1 MTLSDHLERFR
12 KGDELGSENA
22 EAFFDAL
29 LNESDEA
36 VLANL
41 FGAWNEK
48 GTTENEVYDLARIMR
63 DRCVKVESKHARYVD
78 VVGTGGSKAKTF
90 NVSTAAA
97 FVVTGAGVPVAKHG
111 NRAATSNSGSADV
124 LSVLGI
130 EPAVE
135 AATAE
140 WCLNEFGI
148 CFMFAPNFHRLSPT
162 LAKVRRGLGYPTIF
176 NNLGPLCN
184 PANAPFQLIGVY
196 DPGLVKKTA
205 SVLARLGTK
214 CSWVAHGNDGLDE
227 FTLNGTT
234 HVAEASDGKVRS
246 FELGPKD
253 FGTMPASIDHLHVS
267 SAQESAALI
276 QSILEGDCNDRAAID
291 LVLINAAVPIFLA
304 GFADAL
310 PDAYELAKQSLTSGA
325 ALAKLSELAAAT
337 NK

>member
-1 MTLSDHLERFR
+1 MILLDHLKRFR

-29 LNESDEA
+29 ICESDEA

-41 FGAWNEK
+41 FDAWNVK
-48 GTTENEVYDLARIMR
+48 GATENEVFELATIMR
-63 DRCVKVESKHARYVD
+63 DRCVKVGSKHDRFVD

-97 FVVTGAGVPVAKHG
+97 FVIAGAGVPVAKHG

-124 LSVLGI
+124 LSALGI
-130 EPAVE
+130 EPAVD
-135 AATAE
+135 APTAE
-140 WCLNEFGI
+140 RCLNEIGI

-162 LAKVRRGLGYPTIF
+162 LAEVRRGLGYPTIF

-184 PANAPFQLIGVY
+184 PANAPFQLVGVW
-196 DPGLVKKTA
+196 DRSLVEKTA
-205 SVLARLGTK
+205 NVLARLGTK
-214 CSWVAHGNDGLDE
+214 CSWVVHGSDGLDE
-227 FTLNGTT
+227 FTLSGLT
-234 HVAEASDGKVRS
+234 HVAEAADGKVRS
-246 FELGPKD
+246 FELGPED
-253 FGTMPASIDHLHVS
+253 FGTMPASVDHLHVS

-276 QSILEGDCNDRAAID
+276 RSILDGDCNDHAAID
-291 LVLINAAVPIFLA
+291 LVLINAALPIFLA

-310 PDAYELAKQSLTSGA
+310 PDAYKLAKQSLTSGA
-325 ALAKLSELAAAT
+325 ALSKIRELAAAT